1 MIRGLRLALVVA
13 AVALLAACS
22 GSPHPAGIRPGN
34 RAIDVAGKQLVAF
47 KKDSRIP
54 DCPAVTS
61 SGVDNG
67 MPGVTLPCLGGGRSV
82 DVAGLRGPMIVN
94 FWASWCGECRREM
107 PALAAYARSH
117 PSVKVIGIDF
127 LDPQPAAAL
136 QLAASSGVHYPLLA
150 DISGEL
156 DRASPLPHIGGLPRT
171 VFLAVDGSVAHIEA
185 GTMVTE
191 QDVAAASSRYLG
203 AGG

>member
-1 MIRGLRLALVVA
+1 VRRASLGAALCALALPLLVA
-13 AVALLAACS
+13 CGAHAPSQVA
-22 GSPHPAGIRPGN
+22 GSRQ
-34 RAIDVAGKQLVAF
+34 IDVSSPDLVAY
-47 KKDSRIP
+47 KSHTDIP
-54 DCPAVTS
+54 DCPKVAS
-61 SGVDNG
+61 DGVDGG
-67 MPGVTLPCLGGGRSV
+67 MPSLTVPCLGGGRAV
-82 DVAGLRGPMIVN
+82 YAAGLRGPMIVN